1 MKSQWTWYLKGAV
14 VVVACFICIQ
24 AKSQITPVSIRKAID
39 IALAN
44 NYSLKADSLNIV
56 ATSYQT
62 SITKAEFRPRANYS
76 SRAEYNPAIPS
87 QMLPGHIVGQ
97 PGKDYVP
104 VQFGTAYGMNNGVEL
119 SQTLFRK
126 STRIQVN
133 AAGLYN
139 GIARTRHSLT
149 REDLVYQVATAFY
162 DLQTS
167 AEQIRITDRD
177 YRNLHEIVVIAKA
190 QFDNGVLKRI
200 DYESLEI
207 NAANKLSQLT
217 QLQSKYTEQL
227 TYFKYL
233 LGIPAESII
242 AIDDTIRV
250 APATSVAID
259 NPLWGRQDLLLS
271 RQLIQAKE
279 VELKSIKAEKYPV
292 TTAYFRFN
300 YQSQFNNAGDAF
312 KNDYSYKSSTIGIST
327 TISLFDGHRR
337 KNRANIAQTELQQLK
352 LKNERQQQLANTEW
366 ITANVNLRNDRE
378 QFRITQHNL
387 ALAEKVF
394 ASRKSLYTEGVTTLI
409 ELLDAERELSQARNL
424 YIQAMANVQTSQV
437 NVHKAKGTLL
447 TEFLNSL

>member
-1 MKSQWTWYLKGAV
+1 MRQQWTWYLKV
-14 VVVACFICIQ
+14 VVVVFACFICVK
-24 AKSQITPVSIRKAID
+24 AKSQITPVNIRKAID

-56 ATSYQT
+56 ATSYQN
-62 SITKAEFRPRANYS
+62 SITKAEFRPKANYN
-76 SRAEYNPAIPS
+76 SRSEYNPAIPS
-87 QMLPGHIVGQ
+87 QLMPGHIVGQ
-97 PGKDYVP
+97 PGKDYVS
-104 VQFGTAYGMNNGVEL
+104 VQFGTAYAMSNGVDV

-133 AAGLYN
+133 AAELYN
-139 GIARTRHSLT
+139 NIARTRHSLT
-149 REDLVYQVATAFY
+149 REDLVYQVATSFY

-177 YRNLHEIVVIAKA
+177 YRNLREIVVIAKA

-217 QLQSKYTEQL
+217 QLESKYTEQL

-233 LGIPAESII
+233 LGVPAETII

-250 APATSVAID
+250 APATTTAPNQS
-259 NPLWGRQDLLLS
+259 LWGRQDLQLS

-292 TTAYFRFN
+292 TSAYFRFN
-300 YQSQFNNAGDAF
+300 YQSQFNSAGDAF
-312 KNDYSYKSSTIGIST
+312 KNDYWFKTSTIGIST

-337 KNRANIAQTELQQLK
+337 RNRANIAQTELQQLK
-352 LKNERQQQLANTEW
+352 WKNDRQQQFANTEW
-366 ITANVNLRNDRE
+366 ITANVNLQNDRE
-378 QFRITQHNL
+378 QFRITQKNL
-387 ALAEKVF
+387 ELAEKVF
-394 ASRKSLYTEGVTTLI
+394 TSRKSLYTEGVTTLI